1 MENVELYRIGPIAK
15 GNHRNFALVERDGTT
30 HAHILYYQYKGGAI
44 YELTESIACCSEEV
58 ESSLESLSDSG

>member
-15 GNHRNFALVERDGTT
+15 GNHRNFALVERDGK

-44 YELTESIACCSEEV
+44 YELIESIACCSEEA
-58 ESSLESLSDSG
+58 ESIVESLSESE